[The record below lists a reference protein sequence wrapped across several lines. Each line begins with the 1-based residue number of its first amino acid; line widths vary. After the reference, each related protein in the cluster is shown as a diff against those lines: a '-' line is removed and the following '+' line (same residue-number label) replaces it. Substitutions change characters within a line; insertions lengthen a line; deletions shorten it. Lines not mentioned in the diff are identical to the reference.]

1 MSTRFVGHLRK
12 ARFLWRGEDKSADI
26 IARMLT
32 GVPEISPQDLFLKL
46 QSDADFILLDVRE
59 MWELNLARL
68 DDPRLIVLPLSR
80 LARERA
86 AALPPALTA
95 NPAAEVVVLCH
106 HGVRSADVTAWLRQ
120 QGYANVFSLRGGIDA
135 YASQVDPRVGAY

>member
-1 MSTRFVGHLRK
+1 MGHPRE
-12 ARFLWRGEDKSADI
+12 ARFYVQYLCLHADI
-26 IARMLT
+26 IGRMFT

-59 MWELNLARL
+59 LWELNLARL

-80 LARERA
+80 LSRERA

-95 NPAAEVVVLCH
+95 NLAAEVVVLCH

-120 QGYANVFSLRGGIDA
+120 QGYTNVFSLRGGIDA
-135 YASQVDPRVGAY
+135 YTSQVDPRVGIY